1 MTDAPE
7 ARVPSFLRNF
17 FSRFGSSKAPPSRR
31 VLLAAFG
38 KHPGWDDHV
47 EIGVESERLIE
58 VRRVLYVE
66 GVGGNVESGAWD
78 RLDAQQRL
86 REFKHTFVWA
96 RPDGA
101 QVGRLWSSRDGK
113 GRTRYPMVVCA
124 DCVGLPLDWAVEVV
138 LPVLVEVEAAC
149 TQTTEAPVVSQAVA
163 TGVRELRNAM
173 ALNGDVRPT
182 GNAAARHAVS
192 YLLARP
198 EIGTDG
204 RGLLAVL
211 YQLVRDTAPGY
222 DLDRPELVS
231 EAVRS
236 HSVHLRVP
244 ACGDSPADAAVLWAN
259 FIRSQLGADVPVL
272 TLQHESASW
281 LDVIA
286 GPPVTSQF
294 YCLLATPAA
303 LPLTTDIPYQ
313 LDSAFVE
320 RANRFLESH
329 K

>member
-1 MTDAPE
+1 MTDTAE
-7 ARVPSFLRNF
+7 ARLPSFLRNF

-47 EIGVESERLIE
+47 EIGLESERLIE

-78 RLDAQQRL
+78 RLGAQQRL
-86 REFKHTFVWA
+86 PEFKHMFVWA

-124 DCVGLPLDWAVEVV
+124 DCVGLPLNWAVEVV
-138 LPVLVEVEAAC
+138 LPVLATVEAAC
-149 TQTTEAPVVSQAVA
+149 AQTTEAPAVNQAVA
-163 TGVRELRNAM
+163 TGVRELRNAVT
-173 ALNGDVRPT
+173 LNGELRPP
-182 GNAAARHAVS
+182 GNAAARHVVS
-192 YLLARP
+192 YLLGRP
-198 EIGTDG
+198 EIGADG

-222 DLDRPELVS
+222 ELDRPELVS

-244 ACGDSPADAAVLWAN
+244 ACGDSPADAALLWAN

-272 TLQHESASW
+272 TLQHASASW

-286 GPPVTSQF
+286 GPPVASQF